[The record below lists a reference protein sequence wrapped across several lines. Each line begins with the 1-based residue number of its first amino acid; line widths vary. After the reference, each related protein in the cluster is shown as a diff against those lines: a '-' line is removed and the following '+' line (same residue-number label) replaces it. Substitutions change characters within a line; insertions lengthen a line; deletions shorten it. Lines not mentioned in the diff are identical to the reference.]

1 MKKKIIMDETLLIRP
16 ADLDDI
22 NTIGFLAQQIWPET
36 YREILSPEQLQYMM
50 NLFYSPDSLMK
61 QMTED
66 RHQFLIVEQGEE
78 AIGFAAWGSADPG
91 VFKLH
96 KLYVLPGG
104 QGKGIGR
111 AILLFIFDVLRSEG
125 IATLRLNVNRQNKAQ
140 RFYEKLGFKITGI
153 EDIDIGGGYF
163 MNDFIMEV
171 PVPPSES
178 I

>member
-1 MKKKIIMDETLLIRP
+1 MDETLLIRP

-78 AIGFAAWGSADPG
+78 AIGFAAWGPADPG

-111 AILLFIFDVLRSEG
+111 AMLLFIFDVLRSEG

-140 RFYEKLGFKITGI
+140 RFYEKLGFKIIGK

>member
-1 MKKKIIMDETLLIRP
+1 MDETLLIRP

-22 NTIGFLAQQIWPET
+22 NTIGFLAQQIWPDA
-36 YREILSPEQLQYMM
+36 YGEILSPEQLQYML
-50 NLFYSPDSLMK
+50 NLFYSPESLMK

-78 AIGFAAWGSADPG
+78 AIGFAAWGPAGPG
-91 VFKLH
+91 VVKLH

-111 AILLFIFDVLRSEG
+111 AMLLFIFDVLRSEG
-125 IATLRLNVNRQNKAQ
+125 IATLRLNVNRHNKAK
-140 RFYEKLGFKITGI
+140 RFYEKAGFKITGK

-163 MNDFIMEV
+163 MNDFIMEC
-171 PVPPSES
+171 PVPPSEFV
-178 I
+178 